1 MNKMGAP
8 HPGILPVVELLG
20 LVRLVGASYDR

>member
-1 MNKMGAP
+1 MGAP